1 MRPQH
6 ASDDEEETGNEACAQ
21 GGEVMSEDA
30 HLTPDLN
37 KALDALF
44 VSTGKT
50 PELIYDPDD
59 KVLVEMVNQ
68 VRDKLA
74 EEAKQKHE
82 LVWKYRNHK

>member
-1 MRPQH
+1 
-6 ASDDEEETGNEACAQ
+6 
-21 GGEVMSEDA
+21 VSEDI
-30 HLTPDLN
+30 HLTPELN

-44 VSTGKT
+44 TSTGKT

-59 KVLVEMVNQ
+59 KVVIAMVNQ

-74 EEAKQKHE
+74 EEAKQKRE

>member
-1 MRPQH
+1 
-6 ASDDEEETGNEACAQ
+6 
-21 GGEVMSEDA
+21 MSEDA

-44 VSTGKT
+44 TSTGKT

-59 KVLVEMVNQ
+59 KTLVEMVNQ

-74 EEAKQKHE
+74 EEDRQKRQIE
-82 LVWKYRNHK
+82 WKYRNHK

>member
-1 MRPQH
+1 
-6 ASDDEEETGNEACAQ
+6 
-21 GGEVMSEDA
+21 VSEDI
-30 HLTPDLN
+30 HLTPELN

-44 VSTGKT
+44 TSTGKT

-59 KVLVEMVNQ
+59 KVVIEMVNQ

-74 EEAKQKHE
+74 EEAKQKRE

>member
-1 MRPQH
+1 
-6 ASDDEEETGNEACAQ
+6 
-21 GGEVMSEDA
+21 MSEDI
-30 HLTPDLN
+30 HLTPELN

-44 VSTGKT
+44 TSTGKT

-59 KVLVEMVNQ
+59 KVVIAMVNQ

-74 EEAKQKHE
+74 EEAKQKRE

>member
-1 MRPQH
+1 VGNG
-6 ASDDEEETGNEACAQ
+6 DGGDEEEKA
-21 GGEVMSEDA
+21 VSEDE
-30 HLTPDLN
+30 LN
-37 KALDALF
+37 KLLDAIF
-44 VSTGKT
+44 ASTGKT

-74 EEAKQKHE
+74 EEAKRKHE

>member
-1 MRPQH
+1 M
-6 ASDDEEETGNEACAQ
+6 NE
-21 GGEVMSEDA
+21 DI
-30 HLTPDLN
+30 HLTPELN

-44 VSTGKT
+44 ASTGKT

-59 KVLVEMVNQ
+59 KTLTEMVNQ

-74 EEAKQKHE
+74 EEAKQKRE